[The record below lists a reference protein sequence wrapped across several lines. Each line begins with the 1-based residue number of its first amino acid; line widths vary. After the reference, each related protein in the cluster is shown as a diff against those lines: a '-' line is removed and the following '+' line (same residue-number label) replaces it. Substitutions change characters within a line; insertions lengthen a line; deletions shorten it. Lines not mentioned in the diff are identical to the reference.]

1 MRSIHRQN
9 GMTAIGWLL
18 VILFV
23 IMVAMVVMKLIPV
36 YLEGF
41 NVGSV
46 ISGLEGDPTLNGKT
60 ATEIRK
66 VIMRRFDVNMITSVD
81 SSDIYI
87 ARQGSQYVVE
97 VEYEVRKNLVGN
109 LDVVV
114 SFSRKATL
122 PAVQ

>member
-1 MRSIHRQN
+1 
-9 GMTAIGWLL
+9 MTAIGWLL

-87 ARQGSQYVVE
+87 ARQGNQYVVE

-114 SFSRKATL
+114 SFSRKASL